1 MLCDV
6 KCKLKIVLDYVIF
19 VFLVYLNCM
28 FCLYF
33 GVDECIKIWL
43 LLYFFID
50 FEFYEKYLWKKY
62 ISLSYYVFLK

>member
-19 VFLVYLNCM
+19 VFLVYLKCM
-28 FCLYF
+28 FCLYL
-33 GVDECIKIWL
+33 GVDECIKNWL
-43 LLYFFID
+43 WLFFFII